1 MPPII
6 TLAPEV
12 DGVAHQLERYT
23 VVLAPFLAGQIGGKA
38 SEAEFTTK

>member
-12 DGVAHQLERYT
+12 DSVANQLERYT
-23 VVLAPFLAGQIGGKA
+23 VVLAPFFTGQIGGKT
-38 SEAEFTTK
+38 SKVEFTTK